1 MMHDP
6 RLADF
11 LFIVLVGLL
20 IRGILWL
27 VNRSHAGG
35 RRSDEDR
42 PSS

>member
-20 IRGILWL
+20 VGGILWL
-27 VNRSHAGG
+27 VNRSRAGG